1 VYFYDFIL
9 NKLILSVDCSSSSAR
24 LFSPQPKDIGVLR
37 RASIYSVFG
46 SLFSC
51 ACLAWVVWVF
61 PFFHERWD
69 LVIKTSDVGGPLVY
83 RTAPEVEVSY
93 NNVLVNPVV
102 DRRDSKGVLSMSWNQ
117 CTGRHSKGLLSKL
130 YRSSLLR
137 HV

>member
-1 VYFYDFIL
+1 M
-9 NKLILSVDCSSSSAR
+9 R
-24 LFSPQPKDIGVLR
+24 VLR
-37 RASIYSVFG
+37 GLCGCFRS
-46 SLFSC
+46 
-51 ACLAWVVWVF
+51 F
-61 PFFHERWD
+61 PNKWD

-130 YRSSLLR
+130 YRASLLR
-137 HV
+137 RV